1 MRPFN
6 MRKTGER
13 SPIMDEL
20 VYDVYNLDRWWW
32 SVGRRALVEKLW
44 KRYGN
49 DDGEERLILDIGC
62 GVGSTIKELEKF
74 GRACG
79 LDISDTALKYC
90 RERGIDSVCLA
101 EACDLPYC
109 DDLFSLVIS
118 IDVLEHVEDDV
129 GAIREMYRVAKPG
142 GLIVFTVP
150 AFQFLWSRRDEQ
162 SHHLRRYRLG
172 EVKEKAAQ
180 AGLSILRATY
190 INLSLLVP
198 LFLLVKVGHLLRRDP
213 SIRMDY
219 ILVPPPMNK
228 VLGWVVRA
236 EARWLSRLD
245 LPVGTSICCVAVKP
259 EAASPKG
266 GALVK
271 EESAAH

>member
-1 MRPFN
+1 
-6 MRKTGER
+6 
-13 SPIMDEL
+13 MDEV

-32 SVGRRALVEKLW
+32 SVGRHALVAKLW

-49 DDGEERLILDIGC
+49 GDGEEPLILDIGC
-62 GVGSTIKELEKF
+62 GVGSTIKELEKV
-74 GRACG
+74 GRVYG

-101 EACDLPYC
+101 QASDLPYR

-118 IDVLEHVEDDV
+118 IDVLEHLEDDV

-162 SHHLRRYRLG
+162 SHHFRRYRLG
-172 EVKEKAAQ
+172 EVKKKAAD
-180 AGLSILRATY
+180 AGLKILKASY
-190 INLSLLVP
+190 INLPLLVP
-198 LFLLVKVGHLLRRDP
+198 LFLMVKVGHLLRRNP
-213 SIRMDY
+213 SIKMDY
-219 ILVPPPMNK
+219 VLVPPPINK

-236 EARWLSRLD
+236 EARWLARLD

-259 EAASPKG
+259 EAVSPKS
-266 GALVK
+266 GALAK
-271 EESAAH
+271 EESLAR